1 MGFFKN
7 PLESG
12 KSNFEKAINLLQETK
27 VDPFVGSDTKEKE
40 DGRFFLY
47 NMEVSEGEYNQ
58 FMDAY
63 NMALQSR
70 NEEKAEEIAGDDQEK
85 LAA

>member
-1 MGFFKN
+1 
-7 PLESG
+7 
-12 KSNFEKAINLLQETK
+12 LQEGT
-27 VDPFVGSDTKEKE
+27 DNALIGADTKEE
-40 DGRFFLY
+40 EGRFFLY

-63 NMALQSR
+63 NMALGVR
-70 NEEKAEEIAGDDQEK
+70 NEQKAEEIAGDDQEK